1 MPSQTCI
8 RLQLCH
14 YPLSQTKET
23 TLSLSFERIER
34 VGIIQANNFLV
45 MQSSI
50 RKLSLQFSKCE
61 WKSEMIM
68 RKLYIKR
75 KDNEKVVDSRVK
87 NKPFPSSKPAIVTRR
102 VVDRQ
107 ILILLYLVEKTGLEP
122 ATYRLRTCR
131 STR

>member
-1 MPSQTCI
+1 MSLRFRAICPIFKSRIYNFSRYLMPSQTCI
-8 RLQLCH
+8 RLQLCR

-23 TLSLSFERIER
+23 TQSLSFERIER

-50 RKLSLQFSKCE
+50 RKLSLQFPKCE

-102 VVDRQ
+102 VV
-107 ILILLYLVEKTGLEP
+107 
-122 ATYRLRTCR
+122 
-131 STR
+131 S

>member
-8 RLQLCH
+8 RLQLCC

-75 KDNEKVVDSRVK
+75 KDNERVADSRVK
-87 NKPFPSSKPAIVTRR
+87 NKPFPSSKTR
-102 VVDRQ
+102 DCN
-107 ILILLYLVEKTGLEP
+107 EKSCRSTIDSRKSKMEPMGLEP
-122 ATYRLRTCR
+122 TTFRLRT
-131 STR
+131 